1 MNRICTQIKYCLI
14 FVACYL
20 MVQSCN
26 VINPSEQTPTYI
38 HVDSFH
44 FVRNPLVNY
53 RIADTHQITCV
64 WAYYNNY
71 LIGVFDL
78 PCTIPVIT
86 NGDASGQL
94 ELAAGVATD
103 GLNSTLGA
111 YPFYELD
118 TFDFKPQPGKV
129 INHLPVTKYF
139 SDILFTPLS
148 SFSGG
153 GAGNSFVLYGTG
165 VPMEEYNDSLM
176 GASGIVTF
184 SAPADTNSTD
194 SGVITFSPALN
205 QSAYVEF
212 DYKSTV
218 PIYVGLQAN
227 LSVSISSSPY
237 FLAGINPSST
247 WKKFYL
253 SVADFNAQYQG
264 SSYNFYVK
272 AAIAPGVSSGS
283 FEIANV
289 QFLTY

>member
-1 MNRICTQIKYCLI
+1 LPNTDI
-14 FVACYL
+14 
-20 MVQSCN
+20 S
-26 VINPSEQTPTYI
+26 
-38 HVDSFH
+38 
-44 FVRNPLVNY
+44 
-53 RIADTHQITCV
+53 DTHQITCV

-86 NGDASGQL
+86 NGDATGQL

-103 GLNSTLGA
+103 GLNNTLGA

-139 SDILFTPLS
+139 SDIIFKPLS

-153 GAGNSFVLYGTG
+153 NASTSFDLYGTG
-165 VPMEEYNDSLM
+165 VPMEAGHDSLI
-176 GASGIVTF
+176 GYYGIVTF
-184 SAPADTNSTD
+184 TSPTDTNSTD
-194 SGVITFSPALN
+194 SGAVPFSPALN
-205 QSAYVEF
+205 QPAYVEF

-227 LSVSISSSPY
+227 LSVSISSTPY

-272 AAIAPGVSSGS
+272 AAITPGTPSGS

-289 QFLTY
+289 QFLTF